1 MSLEWPPDEPKWIDV
16 RSMLENGGA
25 RFGGGRDFVVCDRP
39 PSRTLAVVG
48 RPPEQLVTQGI
59 GAAAERYEVLSQ
71 EENVDYV
78 RELFPDRTPEALE
91 MYALVDEPPPPPRDG
106 PEVRLLSGTDSLEH
120 LPAWLEREMIWAR
133 AQFRV
138 FAVFDAGRPVSFA
151 YAHRSTRTYAD
162 TSIDTVEAYRRRGY
176 ARAACLHLFADVR
189 ERGLRPTWGAYA
201 SNDASKA
208 LAAQLGFQPAGRIY
222 GFRAPATS

>member
-25 RFGGGRDFVVCDRP
+25 RYGGGRDFVVCDRP

-48 RPPEQLVTQGI
+48 RPPESLVMRGI
-59 GAAAERYEVLSQ
+59 GATADRFEVLGQ
-71 EENVDYV
+71 EENVNYV

-91 MYALVDEPPPPPRDG
+91 MYALVEEPAPPPRRS
-106 PEVRLLSGTDSLEH
+106 PKVRLLAGTDPLDH
-120 LPAWLEREMIWAR
+120 LPASLEREMIWAR

-138 FAVFDAGRPVSFA
+138 WSVFDGRRPVSFA

-162 TSIDTVEAYRRRGY
+162 TSIDTVAEYRRRGY

-189 ERGLRPTWGAYA
+189 ERGLWPTWGAYA
-201 SNDASKA
+201 SNDASRA
-208 LAAQLGFQPAGRIY
+208 LAAKLGFQPAGRIY
-222 GFRAPATS
+222 GFKAPATS